1 MTAVATV
8 RKSSVQ
14 KEFGTET
21 IIEIKECK
29 KNKQLKQTR
38 LKLIDKRKN
47 IFEIGDIIEI
57 TGEYEKINSYKNHG
71 VFNYEKYLKKEKIYG
86 KIQATKIEKMKSEK
100 KIITIPKKFQEKAK
114 NKFKKIFSE
123 KTANYF
129 NAIILGDKTE
139 LDKEIKNNFQ
149 TGGLSHLLA
158 ISGMH
163 INTIIIIITY
173 ITSKTIKNIKI
184 RKILLIIILI
194 IYGLIIEFTPSA
206 TRAIVMSIIHIIA
219 TLLFKKDNFLINI
232 SIASLMLLMINPYY
246 LIDTGYILSF
256 TATISIIY
264 IYPKLNK
271 KISNIKLI
279 QKIIDSIELSISAN
293 ILIIPIIIYMFKKV
307 PLSMI
312 IIGTII
318 SPFIFIIEILGIM
331 VLITPEI
338 ILKSV
343 KEIIEKFISIF
354 DFISSIHFFIIYF
367 KVPTTSQ
374 IIMYYAIVI
383 NYINIAKRKIQ
394 KKIIK
399 LVIILSIAIQLIQII
414 TIYISNDFIINL
426 IDVGQGDS
434 TLIITSEKRKI
445 LIDGGGNENYDV
457 GENVLIPYLLNKRI
471 KKIDYLIIS
480 HFDTDHIGGTL
491 KVIEKLQ
498 VKKII
503 ISMQKEKTNNF
514 EEFLKLI
521 NKRKNEVIIVK
532 AGDSI
537 QVDKSTRIDILWPT
551 EKLEITENSINNNS
565 IVAKVI
571 TKDTS
576 ILFTGDIEKVAEKAL
591 VEKYGHNLQASILK
605 VAHHGSKTSTIPEFL
620 DNVNP
625 QMALIGVGYNNNFG
639 HPSITTIQNF
649 KKRNIEIFRT
659 DKCGEINI
667 RINKKRKKVK
677 KYEA

>member
-318 SPFIFIIEILGIM
+318 SPFIIEILGIM

-576 ILFTGDIEKVAEKAL
+576 ILFTGDIEKVAENQIVSRYNYKIL
-591 VEKYGHNLQASILK
+591 ESTILK
-605 VAHHGSKTSTIPEFL
+605 VAHHGSKTSSTEEFIKA
-620 DNVNP
+620 VKP
-625 QMALIGVGYNNNFG
+625 KISVIGVGENNKFG
-639 HPSITTIQNF
+639 HPNNSV
-649 KKRNIEIFRT
+649 IETLKAYGSAIYRT
-659 DKCGEINI
+659 DLQGEITLTI
-667 RINKKRKKVK
+667 RKNGKIKIDTQI
-677 KYEA
+677 